1 MNLTA
6 VINDPRVMGII
17 KECGGKMYM
26 SEKKWEKAL
35 DELFECFK
43 YYQESGNIRAKNTL
57 VYVILASMLCNS
69 KINHAD
75 TREAKVYKDDKQII
89 AIMKFR
95 QAFEKNDIKSITKV
109 LQDKNNDLFT
119 DNEFSQYLDDLL
131 RNIRL
136 NVLQQKVLPYRT
148 VKLEFLAAEININ
161 QGEVKQL
168 LSELILEE
176 RIDASI
182 DQISGFLEMNQN
194 KPKEPRFIAMENW
207 ANTLMNIHMNL
218 THQNAY

>member
-43 YYQESGNIRAKNTL
+43 YYQESGNIRAKNIL
-57 VYVILASMLCNS
+57 IYVILASMLCNS
-69 KINHAD
+69 AINHAD

-89 AIMKFR
+89 SIMNFR
-95 QAFEKNDIKSITKV
+95 QAFEKNDIKRITSV
-109 LQDKNNDLFT
+109 LQDRSNDLFN
-119 DNEFSQYLDDLL
+119 DGEFAQYLDDLL

-136 NVLQQKVLPYRT
+136 NVLQQKVQTYRT
-148 VKLEFLAAEININ
+148 IKLEFLASEINISVN
-161 QGEVKQL
+161 EVKQL

-176 RIDASI
+176 RIDAQI
-182 DQISGFLEMNQN
+182 DQLSGFLEMN
-194 KPKEPRFIAMENW
+194 
-207 ANTLMNIHMNL
+207 
-218 THQNAY
+218 